1 MSVEEVMEAVRYIK
15 ENYFSDEN
23 NWFN

>member
-1 MSVEEVMEAVRYIK
+1 MTVEDVMEAVRYIK
-15 ENYFSDEN
+15 EKYFSDEN